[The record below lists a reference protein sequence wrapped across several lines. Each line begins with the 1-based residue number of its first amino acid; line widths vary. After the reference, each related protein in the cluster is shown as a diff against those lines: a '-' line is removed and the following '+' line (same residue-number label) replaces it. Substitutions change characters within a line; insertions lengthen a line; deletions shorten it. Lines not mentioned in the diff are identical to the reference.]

1 MRRVVKIV
9 VVGNGEYAERLRAL
23 GLDVVEVPDPSAAHE
38 YIAKVRGKEV
48 GLVVVVGE
56 RAGLDESALR
66 PLPLVV
72 ESEVAEDLFE
82 LLKALYF
89 S

>member
-1 MRRVVKIV
+1 LRRVVRIV
-9 VVGNGEYAERLRAL
+9 VVGNDEYAEKLRAL
-23 GLDVVEVPDPSAAHE
+23 GLDVVEASDPSAAYE
-38 YIAKVRGKEV
+38 YIAKARGKEV
-48 GLVVVVGE
+48 GLVVVLGG
-56 RAGLDESALR
+56 RAGLDKSALR